1 MYRIF
6 VVEDD
11 PGIAQGIFDLVVLWG
26 MEAVLAQDFREIT
39 KEFQEAAPQLVL
51 MDITLP
57 FYNGYHWC
65 QEIRKLSRVP
75 MSFYTRKVGLVNKK
89 KNIRRHCRAFNCIL
103 MLCMVY
109 SCCTF
114 L

>member
-1 MYRIF
+1 MKQRFGLHIQH
-6 VVEDD
+6 VR
-11 PGIAQGIFDLVVLWG
+11 AK
-26 MEAVLAQDFREIT
+26 T
-39 KEFQEAAPQLVL
+39 
-51 MDITLP
+51 
-57 FYNGYHWC
+57 
-65 QEIRKLSRVP
+65 KLSRVP

-89 KNIRRHCRAFNCIL
+89 MNIRRHSHAFNCIL